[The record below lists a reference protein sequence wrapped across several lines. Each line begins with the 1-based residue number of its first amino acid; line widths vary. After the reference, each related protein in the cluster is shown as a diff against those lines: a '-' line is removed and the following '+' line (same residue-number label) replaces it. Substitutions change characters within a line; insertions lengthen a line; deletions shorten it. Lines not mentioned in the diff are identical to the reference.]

1 MLKDIVIWDW
11 NGTLLNDVSVCIES
25 MNHMLRKRS
34 MDEIDQEF
42 YRSAFNFPVI
52 DYYKKIGFDLEK
64 ESFEELSVEFISEYN
79 SRVDTTSLQKSA
91 LEVLSLLHQQGRKQV
106 IISAMEQNMLIRLL
120 HKFNIYHFFD
130 EVVGLTDIYARGK
143 VKLAKDF
150 IRQNNIDTS
159 QSTFIGDTLHDAEV
173 AEEIGSEILLVSNG
187 HHNKER
193 LSINGYKIVPSL
205 STVLSGLN

>member
-1 MLKDIVIWDW
+1 
-11 NGTLLNDVSVCIES
+11 
-25 MNHMLRKRS
+25 MLRKRS